1 MKLTIFKPDG
11 NKSSS
16 SITVD
21 KNVFAIEPNEAAVH
35 QAVIA
40 ELANFRQG
48 TSSSK
53 NRSMVRG
60 GGRKPF
66 RQKGRG
72 GARAGTIR
80 SPLWVGGGTVFGPEP
95 RTYSHK
101 LPKKLRRLARKSVL
115 SDKASKKGI
124 MVVEDFKLE
133 SPKTRDM
140 VKMLSDLNISGKK
153 VLILPEE
160 ISENL
165 VLATNN
171 IPGVYV
177 VKADFA
183 STYDL
188 IDCDILLFTES
199 GLKLLNKSLGDKAS

>member
-1 MKLTIFKPDG
+1 MKLTILKSDG

-21 KNVFAIEPNEAAVH
+21 KAVFGIEPNEAAVH
-35 QAVIA
+35 QAVVA
-40 ELANFRQG
+40 ELTNYRQG

-53 NRSMVRG
+53 NRALVRG

-95 RTYSHK
+95 RSYSHK
-101 LPKKLRRLARKSVL
+101 LPKKLRRLARKSIL
-115 SDKASKKGI
+115 SDKAANKGI
-124 MVVEDFKLE
+124 MVVEDFELE
-133 SPKTRDM
+133 SPKTKDM
-140 VKMLSDLNISGKK
+140 VKILSDLNIRDRK
-153 VLILPEE
+153 VLVLPEE

-177 VKADFA
+177 VKADYA

-188 IDCDILLFTES
+188 IDSDILLFTES
-199 GLKLLNKSLGDKAS
+199 GLKLLNKSLGDKES

>member
-1 MKLTIFKPDG
+1 MKLTIYKSDG

-16 SITVD
+16 SIVVD
-21 KNVFAIEPNEAAVH
+21 KGIFGIEPNESAVH

-40 ELANFRQG
+40 ELTNYRQG

-53 NRSMVRG
+53 NRARVRG

-66 RQKGRG
+66 NQKGRG

-95 RTYSHK
+95 RSYSHK
-101 LPKKLRRLARKSVL
+101 LPKKLKRLARKSVL
-115 SDKASKKGI
+115 SDKASKIGI

-133 SPKTRDM
+133 SPKTKDM
-140 VKMLSDLNISGKK
+140 VKMLSDLNIKGRK

-160 ISENL
+160 VSENL
-165 VLATNN
+165 LLATNN
-171 IPGVYV
+171 IPGVFV
-177 VKADFA
+177 VKADYA
-183 STYDL
+183 STYDF
-188 IDCDILLFTES
+188 IESDTLLFTES
-199 GLKLLNKSLGDKAS
+199 GLKILNKSLGEKA

>member
-1 MKLTIFKPDG
+1 MKLTILKPDG

-21 KNVFAIEPNEAAVH
+21 KDVFGIEPNETAVH
-35 QAVIA
+35 QAVVA
-40 ELANFRQG
+40 ELTNFRQG

-53 NRSMVRG
+53 NRARVRG

-66 RQKGRG
+66 KQKGRG

-95 RTYSHK
+95 RSYSHK

-115 SDKASKKGI
+115 SDKAKSKSI

-133 SPKTRDM
+133 LPKTKDM
-140 VKMLSDLNISGKK
+140 VKILSDLNILNRK

-160 ISENL
+160 VSENL
-165 VLATNN
+165 ILATNN

-177 VKADFA
+177 VKANYA

-188 IDCDILLFTES
+188 IDSEILLFTKS
-199 GLKLLNKSLGDKAS
+199 GLKLLNKSFGKKES

>member
-1 MKLTIFKPDG
+1 M
-11 NKSSS
+11 
-16 SITVD
+16 
-21 KNVFAIEPNEAAVH
+21 FAIEPNEAAVH

-66 RQKGRG
+66 RQKGTGR
-72 GARAGTIR
+72 ARAGTIR
-80 SPLWVGGGTVFGPEP
+80 SPLWVGGGSVFGPEP
-95 RTYSHK
+95 RSYSHK

>member
-1 MKLTIFKPDG
+1 
-11 NKSSS
+11 
-16 SITVD
+16 
-21 KNVFAIEPNEAAVH
+21 
-35 QAVIA
+35 
-40 ELANFRQG
+40 
-48 TSSSK
+48 
-53 NRSMVRG
+53 
-60 GGRKPF
+60 
-66 RQKGRG
+66 
-72 GARAGTIR
+72 
-80 SPLWVGGGTVFGPEP
+80 
-95 RTYSHK
+95 
-101 LPKKLRRLARKSVL
+101 
-115 SDKASKKGI
+115 
-124 MVVEDFKLE
+124 
-133 SPKTRDM
+133 M

>member
-1 MKLTIFKPDG
+1 M
-11 NKSSS
+11 
-16 SITVD
+16 V
-21 KNVFAIEPNEAAVH
+21 
-35 QAVIA
+35 A
-40 ELANFRQG
+40 ELTNFRQG

-53 NRSMVRG
+53 NRARVRG

-66 RQKGRG
+66 KQKGRG

-95 RTYSHK
+95 RSYSHK

-115 SDKASKKGI
+115 SDKAKSKSI

-133 SPKTRDM
+133 LPKTKDM
-140 VKMLSDLNISGKK
+140 VKILSDLNILNRK

-160 ISENL
+160 VSENL
-165 VLATNN
+165 ILATNN

-177 VKADFA
+177 VKANYA

-188 IDCDILLFTES
+188 IDSEILLFTKS
-199 GLKLLNKSLGDKAS
+199 GLKLLNKSFGKKES

>member
-1 MKLTIFKPDG
+1 MKLTILKSDG

-21 KNVFAIEPNEAAVH
+21 KAVFGIEPNEAAVH
-35 QAVIA
+35 QAVVA
-40 ELANFRQG
+40 ELTNYRQG

-53 NRSMVRG
+53 NRALVRG

-95 RTYSHK
+95 RSYSHK
-101 LPKKLRRLARKSVL
+101 LPKKLRRLARKSIL
-115 SDKASKKGI
+115 SDKAANKGI
-124 MVVEDFKLE
+124 MVVEDFELE
-133 SPKTRDM
+133 SPKTKDM
-140 VKMLSDLNISGKK
+140 VKILSDLNIRDRK
-153 VLILPEE
+153 VLVLPEE

-177 VKADFA
+177 VKADYA

-188 IDCDILLFTES
+188 IDSDILLFTES
-199 GLKLLNKSLGDKAS
+199 GLKLLNKSLGDKKS